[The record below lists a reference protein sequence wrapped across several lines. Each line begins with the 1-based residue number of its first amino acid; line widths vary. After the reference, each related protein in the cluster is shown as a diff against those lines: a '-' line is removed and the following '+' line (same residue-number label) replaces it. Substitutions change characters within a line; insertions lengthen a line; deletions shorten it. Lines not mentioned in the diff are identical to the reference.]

1 MKQKVKYNFV
11 RKHCNRNSENETKSK
26 AFHLLYLHIV
36 YSFLVCGS
44 RNLTSFSFLKTKIC
58 CQREKLTTTLSYLSI
73 TVLFVFRK
81 MYPILTERQVIL
93 SNPLTVILS
102 SLRSNLHHPCGATK
116 VYLIP
121 LETVVMARAP
131 GSTLSAL
138 VEIKSAVVRAV
149 ISVPA
154 G

>member
-1 MKQKVKYNFV
+1 
-11 RKHCNRNSENETKSK
+11 
-26 AFHLLYLHIV
+26 
-36 YSFLVCGS
+36 
-44 RNLTSFSFLKTKIC
+44 
-58 CQREKLTTTLSYLSI
+58 
-73 TVLFVFRK
+73 
-81 MYPILTERQVIL
+81 MYPILTERQIIL
-93 SNPLTVILS
+93 SNPLTIILS

-131 GSTLSAL
+131 GSTLPAL

>member
-1 MKQKVKYNFV
+1 
-11 RKHCNRNSENETKSK
+11 
-26 AFHLLYLHIV
+26 
-36 YSFLVCGS
+36 
-44 RNLTSFSFLKTKIC
+44 
-58 CQREKLTTTLSYLSI
+58 
-73 TVLFVFRK
+73 
-81 MYPILTERQVIL
+81 MYPILTERQIIL

-116 VYLIP
+116 GYLIP

-138 VEIKSAVVRAV
+138 VEIESAVVRAV